1 MTNKE
6 LVGILL
12 EDVQN
17 EYNHMMFYLRASVE
31 VQGLHR
37 AEIRE
42 FLLKE
47 AQEELLHVEEFS
59 RMIKYLGG
67 SPDITALFNY
77 SAGQNPKHILEEV
90 VRMELF
96 VAHNY
101 AARLQMTEEM
111 TSAEVATIHV
121 FYEDQIKNS
130 QYTAWEVQQML
141 REYTAS

>member
-1 MTNKE
+1 MTNKD
-6 LVGILL
+6 LIRLL
-12 EDVQN
+12 SEDLQN

-77 SAGQNPKHILEEV
+77 SAGQNPRDILDEV
-90 VRMELF
+90 VRMERL
-96 VAHNY
+96 VANNY
-101 AARLQMTEEM
+101 AARLRMTEEM

-130 QYTAWEVQQML
+130 QYTAWEVEQMISEFNSL
-141 REYTAS
+141 